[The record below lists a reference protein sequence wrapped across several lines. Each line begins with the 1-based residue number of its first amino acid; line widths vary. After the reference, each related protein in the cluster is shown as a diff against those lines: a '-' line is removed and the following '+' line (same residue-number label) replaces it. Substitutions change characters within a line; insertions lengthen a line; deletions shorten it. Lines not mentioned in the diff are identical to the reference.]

1 MQIKPRRISIHG
13 KRWTV
18 YFRSPTKKDDEC
30 VNEGDLG
37 LCLYHN
43 NKIFVTPNDD
53 AVGTLLHELLHVLFP
68 QIKEESI
75 AQAEKVLMKG
85 LALYPNELQK

>member
-1 MQIKPRRISIHG
+1 MQIKPRRITIHG

-18 YFRSPTKKDDEC
+18 YFRPPTQKDDEC
-30 VNEGDLG
+30 VNDGDLG
-37 LCLYHN
+37 LCLYDK

-68 QIKEESI
+68 QIKEESV
-75 AQAEKVLMKG
+75 AEAEKVLMKG
-85 LALYPNELQK
+85 LSIFPEELQK